1 MCLAELG
8 VIDRSNAAKY
18 YPWSMKFYFLQNLFG
33 ALHDLVLL
41 GLEIMKQ
48 GKEEHEKYMK
58 KIKNYAFDLIRNLL
72 DCLVALFY
80 WKGGLPAKK
89 IGILGVITSLISII
103 QILGLV

>member
-1 MCLAELG
+1 
-8 VIDRSNAAKY
+8 
-18 YPWSMKFYFLQNLFG
+18 MKFYFLQNVFG

-41 GLEIMKQ
+41 GLEVLNQ
-48 GKEEHEKYMK
+48 GKGDPEKYMK
-58 KIKNYAFDLIRNLL
+58 KIKSHAFDLIRCLL

-89 IGILGVITSLISII
+89 IGILGVITSLMSIV